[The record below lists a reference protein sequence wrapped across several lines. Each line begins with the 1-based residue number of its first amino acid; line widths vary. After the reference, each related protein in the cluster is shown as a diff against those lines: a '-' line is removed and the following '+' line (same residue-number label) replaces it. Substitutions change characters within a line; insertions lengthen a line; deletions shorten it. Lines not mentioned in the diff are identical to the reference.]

1 MASARPD
8 RVGVLVVRVWIE
20 SDPESELRARITQ
33 TLDIAN
39 GEDRVTTAS
48 SIEEIDAT
56 VRAWL
61 EEFVA
66 G

>member
-1 MASARPD
+1 VGSKRPD

-20 SDPESELRARITQ
+20 GDSETSLRARITR
-33 TLDIAN
+33 TLDILS
-39 GEDRVTTAS
+39 GEEEVATTSSVDEVLTRV
-48 SIEEIDAT
+48 
-56 VRAWL
+56 RLWL